1 MGGLGIFYG
10 HTMMDEVEYDKNVW
24 VIYFINTALLLR
36 FLHMPIA
43 ITGGRTSLFLTSQ
56 RMPSR
61 YVLRLQVYRTVE
73 FIGVEN
79 ICVWY
84 FWGDI
89 LYKHSVVGDN
99 TYFIYTKMGGG
110 I

>member
-1 MGGLGIFYG
+1 MKIIFDSESIFYRHIVVG
-10 HTMMDEVEYDKNVW
+10 GVVNCIKY
-24 VIYFINTALLLR
+24 IY
-36 FLHMPIA
+36 
-43 ITGGRTSLFLTSQ
+43 GGRTSLFLTSQ

-84 FWGDI
+84 FLGRYYINTALLVIIHI
-89 LYKHSVVGDN
+89 LYTQKWASQ
-99 TYFIYTKMGGG
+99 ML
-110 I
+110 